1 MENFSKISIII
12 FFVVT
17 CSCNTSIQKDEQR
30 SEVMRQE
37 ANSELTSVNV
47 DILYN
52 SDSTKSIIVQSE
64 VDTSV
69 NFDDHLILQNDY
81 IANQNIL
88 IKSNQKLTKIRTP
101 NEFEIDTIKIINN
114 VKKKFY
120 NQVIQEIYIDEYE
133 PKKAIF
139 IIKYAG
145 FNNSSPERYF
155 YFSEE
160 GELIGEVRCQKNTCD
175 TNGITS
181 LKKNKLI
188 GNFYK
193 SIW

>member
-1 MENFSKISIII
+1 MDNFSKIPII
-12 FFVVT
+12 FLFVVT
-17 CSCNTSIQKDEQR
+17 CSCNTIIQKDEQR
-30 SEVMRQE
+30 SEVIRQV

-47 DILYN
+47 DILYS
-52 SDSTKSIIVQSE
+52 SDSSESIIVQSE

-81 IANQNIL
+81 IANQNVL
-88 IKSNQKLTKIRTP
+88 IKSNKKLTKIRTP
-101 NEFEIDTIKIINN
+101 NEFEIDTIKLINN
-114 VKKKFY
+114 VMKKFC
-120 NQVIQEIYIDEYE
+120 NQVVQEIFIQEYE
-133 PKKAIF
+133 PQKFIF

-145 FNNSSPERYF
+145 FNNSSTERYY

-175 TNGITS
+175 TVGITNF
-181 LKKNKLI
+181 KKNKLI
-188 GNFYK
+188 RNYYK